1 MLITYYKYC
10 QVMWQLPVNIGLVLS
25 LQITMN
31 QAWEMQN
38 YMFPLN
44 VIIPQLK
51 TNDQKNIS
59 IAECK

>member
-1 MLITYYKYC
+1 
-10 QVMWQLPVNIGLVLS
+10 MWQLPVNIGLVLS

-31 QAWEMQN
+31 QAWEMQK

-59 IAECK
+59 IAKCK

>member
-1 MLITYYKYC
+1 
-10 QVMWQLPVNIGLVLS
+10 MWQLPVNIGLVLS

-59 IAECK
+59 IAKCK